1 MVLLTYSRR
10 LRLPR
15 CVCFAMKGVRMPL
28 FLSTKEASNLMMDK
42 CHQKNEGGADSE
54 REVGE

>member
-1 MVLLTYSRR
+1 MVLLIYSQR
-10 LRLPR
+10 LRLPQ
-15 CVCFAMKGVRMPL
+15 CVCFDMKGVRMPL

-42 CHQKNEGGADSE
+42 CRRKIEGGADSE